1 VGGESEGRLDASSF
15 AHEEQPA
22 VVDPTRSAAAMHL
35 EIFTLLLRIS
45 RTTNPVRMTL
55 ESRGDN
61 LLTMSVCLVLH
72 QQITKKDEA
81 LRRV

>member
-1 VGGESEGRLDASSF
+1 
-15 AHEEQPA
+15 
-22 VVDPTRSAAAMHL
+22 MHL